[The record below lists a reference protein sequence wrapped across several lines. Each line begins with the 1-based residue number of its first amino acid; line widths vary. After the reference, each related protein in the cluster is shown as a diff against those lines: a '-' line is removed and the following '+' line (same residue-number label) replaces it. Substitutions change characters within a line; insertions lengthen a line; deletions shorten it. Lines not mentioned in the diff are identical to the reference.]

1 MVTGKTI
8 GAIFTQQWLREMPSA
23 FNPPSCIYIKTNYI
37 LLYVGMLIA
46 QLSNFYNVR
55 DYL

>member
-46 QLSNFYNVR
+46 QLSDFCNVR